1 MQTDAPI
8 TLARCQFDPHA
19 AAILDIFNDAIQN
32 STALYE
38 YRPRTMQTMQAW
50 FEAKRSGGH
59 PVVGAFDAD
68 GQLLGFA
75 SWGPFRAFPAFK
87 YTAEHSIYVRADQR
101 GRGLGETLLQALLR
115 LAEEHGLHV
124 LVGGIDMANRGS
136 IALHEKLGFVHTG
149 TLPQVGFKFGRWL
162 DLGFWQRQLPT
173 PAEPVDG

>member
-1 MQTDAPI
+1 MTSDRSVTLGPCHFDA
-8 TLARCQFDPHA
+8 HA

-50 FEAKRSGGH
+50 FDAKHTGNH
-59 PVVGAFDAD
+59 PVVGAFAAD

-101 GRGLGETLLQALLR
+101 GRGLGETLLRELLR
-115 LAEEHGLHV
+115 LAEERGLHV

-162 DLGFWQRQLPT
+162 DLGFWQKQLPT